1 MNPKLQQTTLEPPP
15 LPSDSTPNK
24 KSARAEKKTFT
35 FDKSFWSHDPTSSHY
50 CTQESIYDSF
60 ASEFLDHN
68 FEGYN
73 TCIFAYGQTGSG
85 KSYTMMG
92 TPEQVGLIPRYCED
106 LFQRIKDQPEENT
119 TYNVHVSYLEI
130 YKEHVRDL
138 LVRKPTSGRPDEL
151 HYLKIRQS
159 PEEGVYIQGLTDAP
173 VKSFNDI
180 QHLME
185 VGDQNRTTASTKMN
199 LTSSRSHAV
208 FTITLKQ
215 IQHSLTNDETIERTA
230 RMRLVDLAGSERATK
245 TEAKGERLKE
255 GSKINQSLT
264 TLGRVIAALAD
275 PRRQALQGGG
285 GGSGRN
291 SPRPGSSHGRPRSM
305 HLEVVP
311 YRDSVLTYL
320 LKDSL
325 GGNSK
330 TAMVACISPS
340 ASDYDETLS
349 TLRYADQAKRIR
361 TKAHANIDAVNAAER
376 DAQITLMAETI
387 RSLQLSVS
395 RAHEKKQQE
404 MEALDSYQEKVQRM
418 QRLMD
423 ESRQVSEA
431 RIKALQQD
439 IEIVRPENL
448 KLKNENEALRRHL
461 NLALG
466 ELKNPIQIPVEYALA
481 ATDPVSSVAAKS
493 YGDLS
498 PDFDDEDK
506 ENFGNNDDAYS
517 KHQENFEEPVIHTD
531 GDDDEAQDAWAR
543 EVQEQA
549 QMFLQELG
557 VFRKKVR
564 QDKSRFGGI
573 QKVRLSLAGIPA
585 F

>member
-15 LPSDSTPNK
+15 IAGDATPNK
-24 KSARAEKKTFT
+24 KATRAEKKTFT
-35 FDKSFWSHDPTSSHY
+35 FDKSFWSHDVKSSHY

-92 TPEQVGLIPRYCED
+92 TPEQPGLIPRYCED
-106 LFQRIKDQPEENT
+106 LFQRIKDMPEENT

-138 LVRKPTSGRPDEL
+138 LVPRPTGGRPDEL

-173 VKSFNDI
+173 VKSHIDI

-185 VGDQNRTTASTKMN
+185 LGDQNRTTASTKMN

-275 PRRQALQGGG
+275 PRRQAVQSG

-376 DAQITLMAETI
+376 DAQISLMAETI

-431 RIKALQQD
+431 RIRALTQ
-439 IEIVRPENL
+439 EVELLRPENF
-448 KLKNENEALRRHL
+448 KLRDENDAIRRHL

-466 ELKNPIQIPVEYALA
+466 ELKNPIQIPVEYTLA
-481 ATDPVSSVAAKS
+481 MDSPSSNAPTPKS

-498 PDFDDEDK
+498 PVPFDDDK
-506 ENFGNNDDAYS
+506 ENLGNHTHV
-517 KHQENFEEPVIHTD
+517 KQLEPEPMVHED
-531 GDDDEAQDAWAR
+531 EDDDEAQEAWAR

-557 VFRKKVR
+557 HFRKKVR
-564 QDKSRFGGI
+564 QDKSRFGNVER
-573 QKVRLSLAGIPA
+573 VRLSFGGMLAS
-585 F
+585 

>member
-15 LPSDSTPNK
+15 VAADATPNRK
-24 KSARAEKKTFT
+24 ATRAEKKTFT
-35 FDKSFWSHDPTSSHY
+35 FDKSFWSHDTKSAHY
-50 CTQESIYDSF
+50 STQEGIYDSF

-92 TPEQVGLIPRYCED
+92 TPEQPGLIPRYCED

-138 LVRKPTSGRPDEL
+138 LVPRPTGGRPDEL

-173 VKSFNDI
+173 VKSHVDI

-185 VGDQNRTTASTKMN
+185 LGDQNRTTASTKMN

-275 PRRQALQGGG
+275 PRRQVLQSGG

-291 SPRPGSSHGRPRSM
+291 SPRPGSSHGRPRSV

-376 DAQITLMAETI
+376 DAQISLMAETI

-395 RAHEKKQQE
+395 RAHERKQQE
-404 MEALDSYQEKVQRM
+404 MESLDSYQEKVQRM

-431 RIKALQQD
+431 RIRALTQE
-439 IEIVRPENL
+439 IEVIRPDNM
-448 KLKNENEALRRHL
+448 KLRDENEALRRHL

-466 ELKNPIQIPVEYALA
+466 ELKNPIQIPVEYSLA
-481 ATDPVSSVAAKS
+481 MDTPVSSGITTPTEMP
-493 YGDLS
+493 YGKISSLS
-498 PDFDDEDK
+498 FDDDK
-506 ENFGNNDDAYS
+506 ENLGGGFSHGKS
-517 KHQENFEEPVIHTD
+517 QEPTVHEDEE
-531 GDDDEAQDAWAR
+531 DEDQEAWAR

-557 VFRKKVR
+557 HFRKKVR
-564 QDKSRFGGI
+564 QDKSRFEDV
-573 QKVRLSLAGIPA
+573 KRVRLSLAGIPA

>member
-1 MNPKLQQTTLEPPP
+1 
-15 LPSDSTPNK
+15 
-24 KSARAEKKTFT
+24 
-35 FDKSFWSHDPTSSHY
+35 
-50 CTQESIYDSF
+50 
-60 ASEFLDHN
+60 
-68 FEGYN
+68 
-73 TCIFAYGQTGSG
+73 
-85 KSYTMMG
+85 
-92 TPEQVGLIPRYCED
+92 
-106 LFQRIKDQPEENT
+106 
-119 TYNVHVSYLEI
+119 
-130 YKEHVRDL
+130 
-138 LVRKPTSGRPDEL
+138 
-151 HYLKIRQS
+151 
-159 PEEGVYIQGLTDAP
+159 
-173 VKSFNDI
+173 
-180 QHLME
+180 
-185 VGDQNRTTASTKMN
+185 
-199 LTSSRSHAV
+199 
-208 FTITLKQ
+208 
-215 IQHSLTNDETIERTA
+215 
-230 RMRLVDLAGSERATK
+230 
-245 TEAKGERLKE
+245 
-255 GSKINQSLT
+255 
-264 TLGRVIAALAD
+264 
-275 PRRQALQGGG
+275 
-285 GGSGRN
+285 
-291 SPRPGSSHGRPRSM
+291 M

-376 DAQITLMAETI
+376 DAQISLMAETI

-431 RIKALQQD
+431 RIKALTQ
-439 IEIVRPENL
+439 EVELLRPENF
-448 KLKNENEALRRHL
+448 KLKDENDALRRHL

-466 ELKNPIQIPVEYALA
+466 ELKNPIQIPAEYTLA
-481 ATDPVSSVAAKS
+481 VDSPASNATTPKS

-498 PDFDDEDK
+498 PMLFEDDK
-506 ENFGNNDDAYS
+506 ENLD
-517 KHQENFEEPVIHTD
+517 NFPPGKQLNLEPVVHEEE
-531 GDDDEAQDAWAR
+531 DEAQDAWAR

-557 VFRKKVR
+557 HFRKKVR
-564 QDKSRFGGI
+564 QDKSRFGDVE
-573 QKVRLSLAGIPA
+573 KVRLSLSGIPA